1 MGTAEQPDD
10 SRIRVAIIDDSDDVR
25 YLLATILQVDGRF
38 EIVGEAHSADAG
50 LDLVAEVDPDLVLI
64 DLQLGDHDG
73 TWLIRELRNRGGH
86 ARLAVVTGSAHQP
99 ELDAAYEAG
108 ADSVHNKMS
117 MTSTMV
123 DELLALVGDRSA
135 SRCA

>member
-1 MGTAEQPDD
+1 MGTATEHDA

-25 YLLATILQVDGRF
+25 FLLATILQVDGRF

-50 LDLVAEVDPDLVLI
+50 LDLVTEVDPDLVLI

-73 TWLIRELRNRGGH
+73 TWLIRALRSRGGH
-86 ARLAVVTGSAHQP
+86 ARLAVVTGSSHQP

-123 DELLALVGDRSA
+123 DDLVTLVGDRTA
-135 SRCA
+135 ARCA